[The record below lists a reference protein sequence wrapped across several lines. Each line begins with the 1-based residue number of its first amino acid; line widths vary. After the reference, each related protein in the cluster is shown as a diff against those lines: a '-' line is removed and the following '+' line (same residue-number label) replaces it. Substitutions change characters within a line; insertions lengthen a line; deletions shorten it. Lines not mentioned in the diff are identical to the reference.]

1 MDLEIERAGL
11 VEGVFVENK
20 LVHDRWDFTLFRDF
34 HVADVSVLGGALFEE
49 EEAPGWEEEENHLAL
64 RLLISLRLFFASGT
78 RHVYFLRIV
87 VVLRDVIR
95 APRLELLE
103 TRVLALPA
111 RRERVDL

>member
-11 VEGVFVENK
+11 VEGIFVENE
-20 LVHDRWDFTLFRDF
+20 LMHVRWDFTLFRDF
-34 HVADVSVLGGALFEE
+34 HVADMSVLGGALFKE
-49 EEAPGWEEEENHLAL
+49 EEAPGWEEEENDLAL

-87 VVLRDVIR
+87 VILRDVIR